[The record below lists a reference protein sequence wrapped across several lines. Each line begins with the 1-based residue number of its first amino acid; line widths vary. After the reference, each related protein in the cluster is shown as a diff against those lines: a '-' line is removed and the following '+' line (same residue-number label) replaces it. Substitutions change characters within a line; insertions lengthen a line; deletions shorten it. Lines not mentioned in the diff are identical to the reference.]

1 MDTSHRMGPS
11 ALQEGMEVGP
21 WRVMSL
27 CGRGSY
33 GAVYRVEKRQEPQGG
48 AFALKVALH
57 AWDPRFEREA
67 ELLSRVKHES
77 VPRLEDW
84 GEWKVRGGG
93 VYPYVVMEWVE
104 GEGLYEW
111 AAQRRVSSQEVARVL
126 GQVARALEATH
137 AVGGVHRDV
146 KGDNVRVRSGD
157 GRAVLMDFGSG
168 NYQGA
173 RPLTHQPPPPGTY
186 EYQSP
191 ESLRFQWEGVGQR
204 VGRYEAVPADDVY
217 ALGVTAYR
225 VVTGRYPPEV
235 KVEKTQE
242 GYRVLGREWV
252 GPEQWV
258 ELSPE
263 LGKLIQQ
270 MLSEEPSARGSA
282 AEVAQALERMAECQE
297 LAAEQCGGA
306 SVERAVE
313 VRSVQVAEWQ
323 SARKRVPWVAACLG
337 GVALA
342 VSVEWARGDRLEGEA
357 ETGSVQAKADEERDA
372 GTVGL
377 ADAVLEAPSI
387 GAAPGEAK
395 QKVSLDM
402 PKQPFPGQRRPPC
415 EKPLATVNGGCW
427 VRAGDVTPPCGVN
440 YYEWRK
446 GCYVPM
452 FSPPRPQTSSP
463 P

>member
-1 MDTSHRMGPS
+1 MR
-11 ALQEGMEVGP
+11 AAVLQEGTEVGA
-21 WRVMSL
+21 WRVVSP

-33 GAVYRVEKRQEPQGG
+33 GAVYRVEKREEPQGG
-48 AFALKVALH
+48 AFALKMALH
-57 AWDPRFEREA
+57 AWDPRFEREG
-67 ELLSRVKHES
+67 ELLRRVRHES

-93 VYPYVVMEWVE
+93 VYPYLVMEWVE

-111 AAQRRVSSQEVARVL
+111 AGQRRVSSQEVARVL

-137 AVGGVHRDV
+137 VVGGVHRDV

-191 ESLRFQWEGVGQR
+191 ESLRFQWEGLGQR
-204 VGRYEAVPADDVY
+204 VGRYEAGPADDVY

-235 KVEKTQE
+235 KVDKTEE

-252 GPEQWV
+252 GPERWV
-258 ELSPE
+258 EVSPE
-263 LGKLIQQ
+263 MGKLIQQ
-270 MLSEEPSARGSA
+270 MLAEEPSARGSA
-282 AEVAQALERMAECQE
+282 AEVAQALERMAECQNQE
-297 LAAEQCGGA
+297 ADPRGGSPVESAA
-306 SVERAVE
+306 E
-313 VRSVQVAEWQ
+313 VRSAQATEWRH
-323 SARKRVPWVAACLG
+323 AWKWVPWAAACVGTAACMG
-337 GVALA
+337 GALA
-342 VSVEWARGDRLEGEA
+342 VSVDWARGSRLGGVA
-357 ETGSVQAKADEERDA
+357 EIGPVQAKADEERDA

-377 ADAVLEAPSI
+377 ADAVLEAPAS
-387 GAAPGEAK
+387 GTAPGEAK
-395 QKVSLDM
+395 QRVSLDM
-402 PKQPFPGQRRPPC
+402 PKQPFPGQHQPPC
-415 EKPLATVNGGCW
+415 EKPQIAVNGGCW
-427 VRAGDVTPPCGVN
+427 IRVSDVGAPCGAN
-440 YYEWRK
+440 YYEWKK
-446 GCYVPM
+446 GCYMPM
-452 FSPPRPQTSSP
+452 LPPPRPQTSSP